1 MKLLLVII
9 VTLLSPTS
17 YVYALNDVSQQT
29 EGPCS
34 PAVNDTK
41 GNVTITCEGVP
52 RKDIDGLMNLLT
64 KTLGKNTQLTDTNS
78 ILSNVIN
85 DYLKENQGLKLDKMR
100 LTNVVSDQARKIN
113 NILDD
118 EFITDGIKDLILAG
132 KIKEAET
139 LVDSHAVK
147 LDKKDKELAA
157 AHYERGRVKE
167 LRIKYTQAKKSFAKA
182 AILQPENT
190 TYLSA
195 YASILDDLAEY
206 SKAIEYYELALFSG
220 LKTYG
225 EEHPKVAVYRNNLG
239 NVYKALGD
247 YPKAIEYYEP
257 ALVSGLKTYGEEHP
271 KIAIRR
277 NNLGSVYKAL
287 GDYPK
292 AIEYYELALV
302 SDLKTYGEEHPQ
314 VAVYRNNLGNVYQAL
329 GDYPKAIEYLELA
342 YETIL
347 TVFGDNHPS
356 TKTVKNNLD
365 TAMSANK

>member
-9 VTLLSPTS
+9 VTLLIPTS

-34 PAVNDTK
+34 PAVNNPK
-41 GNVTITCEGVP
+41 GNVTITCGGVP
-52 RKDIDGLMNLLT
+52 KKDIDGLMNLLT

-85 DYLKENQGLKLDKMR
+85 DYLKENQGLKLDKIR

-113 NILDD
+113 NTLDD
-118 EFITDGIKDLILAG
+118 EFNTDGIKDLILAG

-139 LVDSHAVK
+139 FVDSHAIK

-190 TYLSA
+190 TYPSA

-206 SKAIEYYELALFSG
+206 SKAIEYYELA
-220 LKTYG
+220 
-225 EEHPKVAVYRNNLG
+225 
-239 NVYKALGD
+239 
-247 YPKAIEYYEP
+247 
-257 ALVSGLKTYGEEHP
+257 
-271 KIAIRR
+271 
-277 NNLGSVYKAL
+277 
-287 GDYPK
+287 
-292 AIEYYELALV
+292 
-302 SDLKTYGEEHPQ
+302 
-314 VAVYRNNLGNVYQAL
+314 
-329 GDYPKAIEYLELA
+329 
-342 YETIL
+342 YETML
-347 TVFGDNHPS
+347 TVFGDDHPS

-365 TAMSANK
+365 ATVSANK

>member
-1 MKLLLVII
+1 M
-9 VTLLSPTS
+9 
-17 YVYALNDVSQQT
+17 NDVSQQT

-34 PAVNDTK
+34 PAVNNPK
-41 GNVTITCEGVP
+41 GNVTITCGGVP
-52 RKDIDGLMNLLT
+52 KKDIDGLMNLLT

-85 DYLKENQGLKLDKMR
+85 DYLKENQGLKLDKIR

-118 EFITDGIKDLILAG
+118 EFITDGVKDLILAG
-132 KIKEAET
+132 KIKEAER
-139 LVDSHAVK
+139 LVDSHAIK

-206 SKAIEYYELALFSG
+206 SKAIEYYELALVSD

-225 EEHPKVAVYRNNLG
+225 EEHPDVAI
-239 NVYKALGD
+239 D
-247 YPKAIEYYEP
+247 
-257 ALVSGLKTYGEEHP
+257 
-271 KIAIRR
+271 R

-292 AIEYYELALV
+292 AIEY
-302 SDLKTYGEEHPQ
+302 
-314 VAVYRNNLGNVYQAL
+314 
-329 GDYPKAIEYLELA
+329 LELA
-342 YETIL
+342 YKTML